1 MIILAWAQK
10 GIVGRGVLVDYY
22 TWALEHAPYNP
33 MEQYS
38 IPFSNLQECIRS
50 QNLTFRKG
58 DILIV
63 RSGFTVAYDKLDIPA
78 REAKAAVNP
87 AHFAG
92 VEQSEEV
99 LEWIWENQFAAIA
112 GDAVGFECWR
122 ITLSERA
129 DLVAT
134 KKDYAMHEVFLA
146 GWGMPIG
153 EMFYLEKLAEE
164 CRRLGRWTFFFTS
177 EPLNV
182 NGGVASPPNALAIL

>member
-1 MIILAWAQK
+1 MLI
-10 GIVGRGVLVDYY
+10 DYY

-33 MEQYS
+33 LEQYS
-38 IPFSNLQECIRS
+38 IPLSNLKECIRS
-50 QNLTFRKG
+50 QNVTFRKG

-63 RSGFTVAYDKLDIPA
+63 RSGFTVTYSKLDIPG

-87 AHFAG
+87 AHFSG

-99 LEWIWENQFAAIA
+99 LEWIWENQFAAVA

-122 ITLSERA
+122 MSQDA
-129 DLVAT
+129 ANSAT

-153 EMFYLEKLAEE
+153 EMFYLEKLAEQ
-164 CRRLGRWTFFFTS
+164 CRRLGQWTFFFTS

-182 NGGVASPPNALAIL
+182 NGGVASPPNAIAIL